1 VDNAGVSI
9 EEVESAA
16 RLDEASAAL
25 EDLQEVLAGEQPIEE
40 ALQVLVEAAVRVVAD
55 AGAVSITVVDGADAS
70 TVASTDDDVIRIDA
84 EQYASGEG
92 PCLEAARTIT
102 PIRVA
107 VGEAL
112 QRWPVF
118 AAEAAKAGVRAYLSA
133 PLAVGENVLGS
144 LNVYGYTDEAFDPY
158 DEALLRLFTTA
169 ASGAITA
176 ARRSTRSREI
186 IANLTKALLSR
197 AEIDQAKGALMAV
210 HGIEPDLAF
219 QRLVDESQST
229 NTKLV
234 DVAKRLLASL
244 RQSSG

>member
-1 VDNAGVSI
+1 VSI
-9 EEVESAA
+9 DEVESAA

-25 EDLQEVLAGEQPIEE
+25 EDLQGVLASEQPIAE
-40 ALQVLVEAAVRVVAD
+40 ALQGLAEAAVRVFAD
-55 AGAVSITVVDGADAS
+55 AGAVSITIVDGENAS
-70 TVASTDDDVIRIDA
+70 TAASTSDEVIRIDA

-102 PIRVA
+102 PVRVA
-107 VGEAL
+107 VDEAL
-112 QRWPVF
+112 ERWPSF

-133 PLAVGENVLGS
+133 PLAVGEDILGS
-144 LNVYGYTDEAFDPY
+144 LNVYGYVDEAFDPY

-176 ARRSTRSREI
+176 ARRSARSRQI
-186 IANLTKALLSR
+186 ITNLTKALVSR

-210 HGIEPDLAF
+210 HGVEPDVAF
-219 QRLVDESQST
+219 QRLVEESQTT

-234 DVAKRLLASL
+234 EVARRLLGSL
-244 RQSSG
+244 REKSE

>member
-1 VDNAGVSI
+1 M
-9 EEVESAA
+9 ESAA

-25 EDLQEVLAGEQPIEE
+25 EDLQGVLAGEEPIQE
-40 ALQVLVEAAVRVVAD
+40 ALQGLAEAAVRVISD
-55 AGAVSITVVDGADAS
+55 AGAVSITMVDGDNAS
-70 TVASTDDDVIRIDA
+70 TAASTSDDVIRIDA

-102 PIRVA
+102 PVRVV
-107 VGEAL
+107 VGEAHD
-112 QRWPVF
+112 RWPVF
-118 AAEAAKAGVRAYLSA
+118 TAVASKAGIRAYLSA
-133 PLAVGENVLGS
+133 PLAIGEDVLGS
-144 LNVYGYTDEAFDPY
+144 LNVYGYVDEAFDPY

-176 ARRSTRSREI
+176 ARRSARSRQI
-186 IANLTKALLSR
+186 ITNLTKALVSR

-219 QRLVDESQST
+219 QRLVDESQTT

-234 DVAKRLLASL
+234 EVARRLLVSL
-244 RQSSG
+244 REKSG